1 MTVIECFEENPIEN
15 IICTLTNKPERII
28 FFGDINLINE
38 QKQRYEDFF
47 NGRSEINCTITPCG
61 VDKTDREQII
71 KEATRIA
78 LEYDD
83 CIFDLTGGEDLILSG
98 VGSAYENLKHTKPF
112 KMCLFDILG
121 GTVRDC
127 ISGKEESF
135 EEKIKLS
142 VNELI
147 MLFGGSIVQSEE
159 ASIENLSAAD
169 INAMWAL
176 NVKNSQDFNRFCNL
190 LREFE
195 KKCNFTPFDM
205 DIYLDLSYLRS
216 LYSDFTLRYAFFK
229 NYLKHISATGLLI
242 NVHFGPNFVKYS
254 YKKSDIK
261 PLFLKAGNIL
271 EYKCFLEAKN
281 LKNACFDD
289 IKVGVFIDW
298 DGIVHSVDSGIKDT
312 NNEVDLVLT
321 SDMVPIFISCKN
333 GKVEEIEL
341 YKFNT
346 VADRFGEKY
355 AKKVLIATDLYA
367 ADPIKAD
374 TIISRAK
381 AMGIT
386 LIPKVAKFSKDDWEN
401 LFKGLI

>member
-15 IICTLTNKPERII
+15 IICTLINKPEKII

-38 QKQRYEDFF
+38 QKKRYEDFF
-47 NGRSEINCTITPCG
+47 NGRSDINCTVIPCG

-71 KEATRIA
+71 KEATRLA

-98 VGSAYENLKHTKPF
+98 VGSAYENLKNTKPF

-121 GTVRDC
+121 GTVTDC

-159 ASIENLSAAD
+159 DSIKNLSAAD

-176 NVKNSQDFNRFCNL
+176 NAKNPQDFNRFFIL

-195 KKCNFTPFDM
+195 KKCNFTPLDM
-205 DIYLDLSYLRS
+205 NIYLDLSHLRS
-216 LYSDFTLRYAFFK
+216 LYSDFNLKYAFFK
-229 NYLKHISATGLLI
+229 NYLKNISATGLLI
-242 NVHFGPNFVKYS
+242 NVYFGPNFVKYS
-254 YKKSDIK
+254 YKNSDIK

-271 EYKCFLEAKN
+271 ENKCFIEANKF
-281 LKNACFDD
+281 AFDD
-289 IKVGVFIDW
+289 IKVGAFIDW
-298 DGIVHSVDSGIKDT
+298 DGIVHEADSGIRDT
-312 NNEVDLVLT
+312 NNEVDLILT

-341 YKFNT
+341 YKFST

-374 TIISRAK
+374 SIIARAK

-386 LIPKVAKFSKDDWEN
+386 IIPKVARYSDSDWGKLFSS
-401 LFKGLI
+401 LI